1 MIGMEE
7 EIVVSI
13 ICNTFNQ
20 ELYIAQT
27 IEGFIKQEAGFRFEI
42 LIHDDASTDKTQQ
55 IIREYEMRYPLIIKP
70 IYQQENQYSKGI
82 SVTNTYQLPRAKGKY
97 IAICEGDDYWTD
109 KYKLKT
115 QVEALEKYPEINI
128 CAHSVSIL
136 RDERVDGEVRP
147 FRKDL
152 IVSPVQV
159 ILYGGDFVG
168 TCSILY
174 RRSIDEFIPEFRKF
188 LSMDY
193 TIQIHGS
200 LDKGLL
206 YIDKNMACYRIGS
219 NGSWTNRVL
228 REPKK
233 AIEHYE
239 LMEKLLEKID
249 INTNCKYSKVISF
262 VRNEYE
268 FKKAYALGD
277 KKYLKNVARKLTFF
291 RNMKIYN
298 LYGTKTSVKIG
309 IKYQFPFLYKHLHK
323 K

>member
-1 MIGMEE
+1 MEE

-174 RRSIDEFIPEFRKF
+174 RRSISESP
-188 LSMDY
+188 
-193 TIQIHGS
+193 TI
-200 LDKGLL
+200 
-206 YIDKNMACYRIGS
+206 
-219 NGSWTNRVL
+219 
-228 REPKK
+228 
-233 AIEHYE
+233 
-239 LMEKLLEKID
+239 
-249 INTNCKYSKVISF
+249 
-262 VRNEYE
+262 
-268 FKKAYALGD
+268 
-277 KKYLKNVARKLTFF
+277 LKR
-291 RNMKIYN
+291 
-298 LYGTKTSVKIG
+298 
-309 IKYQFPFLYKHLHK
+309 
-323 K
+323 

>member
-1 MIGMEE
+1 MEE

-27 IEGFIKQEAGFRFEI
+27 IEGFIKQETEFRFEI

-70 IYQQENQYSKGI
+70 IYQKENQYSKGVSI
-82 SVTNTYQLPRAKGKY
+82 TNTYQLPRANGKY

-115 QVEALEKYPEINI
+115 QVDALESHPEINI
-128 CAHSVSIL
+128 CAHTVTIL
-136 RDERVDGEVRP
+136 RDEIIDGEVRP
-147 FRKDL
+147 FKKEL
-152 IVSPVQV
+152 IVSPEQV

-174 RRSIDEFIPEFRKF
+174 RRSMDKIIPEFRKF

-228 REPKK
+228 RDPQK
-233 AIEHYE
+233 AIKHYE
-239 LMEKLLEKID
+239 LMEKLLEVID
-249 INTNCKYSKVISF
+249 VSTCAKYSNVISF

-268 FKKAYALGD
+268 FKKAYAQGD
-277 KKYLKNVARKLTFF
+277 KQYLKNVARKLTFF
-291 RNMKIYN
+291 RNIKVYK
-298 LYGTKTSVKIG
+298 LYGAKTSIKIG

>member
-1 MIGMEE
+1 MEE

-27 IEGFIKQEAGFRFEI
+27 IEGFIKQETEFRYEV
-42 LIHDDASTDKTQQ
+42 LIHDDASTDNTQR
-55 IIREYEMRYPLIIKP
+55 IIREYEMRYPDIIKP
-70 IYQQENQYSKGI
+70 IYQKYNQYSKGI

-115 QVEALEKYPEINI
+115 QVQALEKHPRINI
-128 CAHSVSIL
+128 CAHPVSIL
-136 RDERVDGEVRP
+136 RNERVDGVVRP
-147 FRKDL
+147 FKKDL
-152 IVSPVQV
+152 LVLPEQV
-159 ILYGGDFVG
+159 ILYGGSFVG

-174 RRSIDEFIPEFRKF
+174 RRSMDDFTPEFRKF

-193 TIQIHGS
+193 TIQIHGA
-200 LDKGLL
+200 LEGGLL

-219 NGSWTNRVL
+219 NGSWTNSVL
-228 REPKK
+228 RVPQK

-239 LMEKLLEKID
+239 LMERLLEMID
-249 INTNCKYSKVISF
+249 KNTSCKYSNVISF
-262 VRNEYE
+262 VKNEYE
-268 FKKAYALGD
+268 FKKAFALGD
-277 KKYLKNVARKLTFF
+277 KENLKSVARKLTFI
-291 RNMKIYN
+291 KN
-298 LYGTKTSVKIG
+298 LKVYRLYSVKASIKTG
-309 IKYQFPFLYKHLHK
+309 IKYQFPFLYKYLHK